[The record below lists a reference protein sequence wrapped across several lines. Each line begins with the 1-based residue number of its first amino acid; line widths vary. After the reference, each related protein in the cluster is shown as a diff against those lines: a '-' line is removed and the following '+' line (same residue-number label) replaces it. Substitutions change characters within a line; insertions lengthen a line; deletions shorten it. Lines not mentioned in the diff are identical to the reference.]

1 MESAQSRRA
10 AAVAWMERHQAALYA
25 AGIAAG
31 AVVGWVVP
39 GAGRLAVLVEPV
51 LGLLLLAT
59 FLAVPFAALGAAL
72 RDVRFLAALLV
83 LNFAVV
89 PAVVFGLSRFV
100 AHDDALLV
108 GVLLVLLAPCVDY
121 VIAFTGLAG
130 GAAER
135 LLAAAPLLMLLQLLL
150 LPVLLRVCAG
160 PAAVAAVDVG
170 PFVRALVLLIL
181 LPLALAALVQ
191 GAARRGAPGP
201 RRAARAVEAATG
213 AAMVPLMAATLF
225 LVVASQVRA
234 VGERLPALAG
244 AVPVFVGFVAV
255 MVPLGL
261 AVAALA
267 RVDARSGR
275 ALVFSGA
282 TRNSLVVLPLALALP
297 PSLDPAPLVVV
308 TQTLVE
314 LVAMAV
320 LVRLVPRLLPER
332 AAPAEE
338 AALAVRPEPDVTG
351 S

>member
-1 MESAQSRRA
+1 MESTPSRRA
-10 AAVAWMERHQAALYA
+10 TGVAWLERHQAALYV

-31 AVVGWVVP
+31 AVVGWVLP

-72 RDVRFLAALLV
+72 RDGRFLAALLG
-83 LNFAVV
+83 LNFVVV
-89 PAVVFGLSRFV
+89 PLVVFGLSPFV

-135 LLAAAPLLMLLQLLL
+135 LLAAAPLLMLAQLLL
-150 LPVLLRVCAG
+150 LPVLLRAFGG
-160 PAAVAAVDVG
+160 PEAVAAVDAG

-191 GAARRGAPGP
+191 GAGRRGGPGV
-201 RRAARAVEAATG
+201 RRAARAVETG
-213 AAMVPLMAATLF
+213 MAAAMVPLMVATLST
-225 LVVASQVRA
+225 VVASQVRG
-234 VGERLPALAG
+234 VGERLPALLG
-244 AVPVFVGFVAV
+244 VVPVFVAFLAV
-255 MVPLGL
+255 MVPAGL
-261 AVAALA
+261 AVARLA
-267 RVDARSGR
+267 RLDVRSGR

-297 PSLDPAPLVVV
+297 ASLDPAPLVVV
-308 TQTLVE
+308 TQTFVE
-314 LVAMAV
+314 LVGMAV

-332 AAPAEE
+332 GRVA
-338 AALAVRPEPDVTG
+338 G